1 VRREG
6 RCVLLMVDLFS
17 KHIYE
22 YIGLANKMWDLGH
35 FFHIT
40 LLGRVKVIMFKVAR
54 AGMFGEGS

>member
-1 VRREG
+1 
-6 RCVLLMVDLFS
+6 MVDLFS